1 MPATVTDSLKRKF
14 LQVIF
19 NQVTNN
25 LERYYVGVGRSDA
38 WDDAG
43 DNPTTPTNS
52 VYNERNFRLGW
63 QSVKRIVD
71 VSFVVPRNNWTSGT
85 IYSRYNDNYSSYPG
99 QPYYVMT
106 DDNQVYICLKQS
118 TTNEGVANPS
128 TVKPTTT
135 DTVIPQ
141 KTSDGYIWKFLYT
154 IGGTAANKFLS
165 ANFMPVEYINDS
177 SGGIGLTALQ
187 IQQAEVREGAIP
199 KQVLGWVVDSGGRD
213 FTSTPTISI
222 FGNGDSV
229 GINADTPIAA
239 ASATLAGN
247 IISKVEVDSSLD
259 SVASFGRNY
268 DYASVELTGGGG
280 TGAVIRAIIGPDSGI
295 GANPVK
301 DLRSSQL
308 MFNVKPAGGEDGLDT
323 RRDWVVNE
331 QDYRQVALVYNPN
344 KGFQEQYAN
353 IDSNYT
359 DDTGR
364 VSPYLIMSSAAD
376 AGQFSLDQTVTDGT
390 ATAIVVDIDSD
401 RIHYQQNLTTG
412 FKRFEKSGQLTA
424 SGVGNFDIDSVVR
437 KGDIDPF
444 SGEILYL
451 ENRAAVE
458 RIEGQVEDIKII
470 ISL

>member
-1 MPATVTDSLKRKF
+1 MAATVTDSLKRKF

-19 NQVTNN
+19 NEVTNN

-43 DNPTTPTNS
+43 DNPTIPVNS
-52 VYNERNFRLGW
+52 VYEERNFRLGW

-71 VSFVVPRNNWTSGT
+71 ISYVVPRVNWTSGT
-85 IYSRYNDNYSSYPG
+85 IYSRYDDSYSSYPA
-99 QPYYVMT
+99 QPYYVLT
-106 DDNQVYICLKQS
+106 DDNRVYICLKQA
-118 TTNEGVANPS
+118 TNGEGIGTPS
-128 TVKPTTT
+128 TIKPTTT
-135 DTVIPQ
+135 DVSMPQ
-141 KTSDGYIWKFLYT
+141 KLSDGYIWKFLYT
-154 IGGTAANKFLS
+154 IGGGTARKFLS
-165 ANFMPVEYINDS
+165 ANFMPVEYVNDS
-177 SGGIGLTALQ
+177 AGGIGLSSIQ
-187 IQQAEVREGAIP
+187 IQQAEVRENAIP
-199 KQVLGWVVDSGGRD
+199 KQVLGWVVDSGGKD
-213 FTSTPTISI
+213 FTSTPTLTV

-229 GINADTPIAA
+229 GVNADTPIA
-239 ASATLAGN
+239 SAVAFLSGST
-247 IISKVEVDSSLD
+247 ISKVEVDSSAD
-259 SVASFGRNY
+259 SVAAFGRNY
-268 DYASVELTGGGG
+268 DYASVDLTGGGG
-280 TGAVIRAIIGPDSGI
+280 TGSVIRPILGPDSGI
-295 GANPVK
+295 GANPVN
-301 DLRSSQL
+301 DLRSSQI
-308 MFNVKPAGGEDGLDT
+308 MFNVKPSGGEDGADE

-364 VSPYLIMSSAAD
+364 VSPYLIMASAAD

-390 ATAIVVDIDSD
+390 ATAVVVDIDSD
-401 RIHYQQNLTTG
+401 RIHYQQNITTG
-412 FKRFEKSGQLTA
+412 FKRFEKTGQLTA
-424 SGVGNFDIDSVVR
+424 AGIGNFDIDSVVR